1 MNNIS
6 RIQEALIRKDLDAI
20 LITDEKNQRYATGF
34 AFTDGAVVVGREK
47 AWLLTDSRY
56 IEAAENIAGGCCTVQ
71 MFDRQHSQTDLIRAA
86 LTEAKAERLAAEDQQ
101 LSHARWA
108 ALEKALGRE
117 FLPAG
122 DFMMALRASKNQE
135 EIDSMIRAQRISEK
149 ALEEVLHII
158 KPGMT
163 EKEVMAE
170 LVYHMLRNGSEGNSF
185 DPIVVTGKNTS
196 MPHGVPGDTVI
207 QDGDFITMDFGSL
220 KNGYCSDMTRT
231 VAVGHAT
238 EEMEKIYYTV
248 LEAQLAGI
256 AAARSGI
263 PGKLIDQAARD
274 VIEKAGYGAYFG
286 HGFGH
291 SLGLDIHEP
300 PMAGPRGEALME
312 VNDLCSAQP
321 GIYIPGKLIDQA
333 AREVIEKAGY
343 GDYFGHGF
351 GHSLG
356 LDIHEPPMA
365 GPRGE
370 APMAE
375 NDLCSAEPGIYI
387 PGRFGVRIEDVMI
400 IRADGAEV
408 ITRAPK
414 TELIVL
420 NN

>member
-1 MNNIS
+1 MNNIK
-6 RIQEALIRKDLDAI
+6 RIQEALCRQGLDAI
-20 LITDEKNQRYATGF
+20 LLTDEKNQRYATGF

-56 IEAAENIAGGCCTVQ
+56 IEAAEKIAGGCCAVQ
-71 MFDRQHSQTDLIRAA
+71 MFDREHSLSGLINAA
-86 LTEAKAERLAAEDQQ
+86 LKESGAEKLAAEDES

-108 ALEKALGRE
+108 AFEKLLGRTL
-117 FLPAG
+117 LPAG
-122 DFMMALRASKNQE
+122 GLMMSLRASKNAS
-135 EIDSMIRAQRISEK
+135 EIESMIRAQRISEK

-170 LVYHMLRNGSEGNSF
+170 LVYYMLKFGSEGNSF

-207 QDGDFITMDFGSL
+207 RDGDFITMDFGSL
-220 KNGYCSDMTRT
+220 SDGYCSDMTRT
-231 VAVGHAT
+231 VAVGHAS
-238 EEMEKIYYTV
+238 EEMKTVYYTV

-263 PGKLIDQAARD
+263 PGKLIDKAARD
-274 VIEKAGYGAYFG
+274 VIEKAGYGA
-286 HGFGH
+286 
-291 SLGLDIHEP
+291 
-300 PMAGPRGEALME
+300 
-312 VNDLCSAQP
+312 
-321 GIYIPGKLIDQA
+321 
-333 AREVIEKAGY
+333 
-343 GDYFGHGF
+343 YFGHGF

-387 PGRFGVRIEDVMI
+387 PGKFGVRIEDVMI
-400 IRADGAEV
+400 IRKDGAEV
-408 ITRAPK
+408 ITKAPK
-414 TELIVL
+414 SELIVL

>member
-1 MNNIS
+1 MNNIK
-6 RIQEALIRKDLDAI
+6 RIQDALARQGLDAI
-20 LITDEKNQRYATGF
+20 LLTDEKNQRYATGF

-56 IEAAENIAGGCCTVQ
+56 IEAAEKIAGGCCAVQ
-71 MFDRQHSQTDLIRAA
+71 MFDREHSLSGLISAA
-86 LTEAKAERLAAEDQQ
+86 LKESGAEKLAAEDEK

-108 ALEKALGRE
+108 AFEKLLGRTL
-117 FLPAG
+117 LPAG
-122 DFMMALRASKNQE
+122 GLMMSLRASKSAS
-135 EIDSMIRAQRISEK
+135 EIESMIRAQRISEK

-170 LVYHMLRNGSEGNSF
+170 LVYYMLKFGSEGNSF

-207 QDGDFITMDFGSL
+207 RDGDFITMDFGSL
-220 KNGYCSDMTRT
+220 SDGYCSDMTRT

-238 EEMEKIYYTV
+238 EEMKTVYYTV

-274 VIEKAGYGAYFG
+274 VIEKAGYG
-286 HGFGH
+286 
-291 SLGLDIHEP
+291 E
-300 PMAGPRGEALME
+300 
-312 VNDLCSAQP
+312 
-321 GIYIPGKLIDQA
+321 
-333 AREVIEKAGY
+333 
-343 GDYFGHGF
+343 YFGHGF

-387 PGRFGVRIEDVMI
+387 PGKFGVRIEDVMI
-400 IRADGAEV
+400 IRKDGAEV
-408 ITRAPK
+408 ITKAPK
-414 TELIVL
+414 SELIVL

>member
-1 MNNIS
+1 MNNIK
-6 RIQEALIRKDLDAI
+6 RIQDALARQGLDAI
-20 LITDEKNQRYATGF
+20 LLTDEKNQRYATGF

-56 IEAAENIAGGCCTVQ
+56 IEAAEKIAGDCCDVR
-71 MFDRQHSQTDLIRAA
+71 MFDREHSLSGLIDAA
-86 LTEAKAERLAAEDQQ
+86 LKENGTEKLAAEDES
-101 LSHARWA
+101 LSHARWSA
-108 ALEKALGRE
+108 FEKLLGRTL
-117 FLPAG
+117 LPAG
-122 DFMMALRASKNQE
+122 GLMMSLRASKNAA
-135 EIDSMIRAQRISEK
+135 EIESMIRAQRISEK

-170 LVYHMLRNGSEGNSF
+170 LVYYMLKFGSEGNSF

-207 QDGDFITMDFGSL
+207 RDGDFITMDFGSL
-220 KNGYCSDMTRT
+220 SDGYCSDMTRT

-238 EEMEKIYYTV
+238 EEMKAVYYTV

-263 PGKLIDQAARD
+263 PGKLIDKAARD
-274 VIEKAGYGAYFG
+274 VIEKAGYGA
-286 HGFGH
+286 
-291 SLGLDIHEP
+291 
-300 PMAGPRGEALME
+300 
-312 VNDLCSAQP
+312 
-321 GIYIPGKLIDQA
+321 
-333 AREVIEKAGY
+333 
-343 GDYFGHGF
+343 YFGHGF

-400 IRADGAEV
+400 IRKEGAEV

-414 TELIVL
+414 SELIVL